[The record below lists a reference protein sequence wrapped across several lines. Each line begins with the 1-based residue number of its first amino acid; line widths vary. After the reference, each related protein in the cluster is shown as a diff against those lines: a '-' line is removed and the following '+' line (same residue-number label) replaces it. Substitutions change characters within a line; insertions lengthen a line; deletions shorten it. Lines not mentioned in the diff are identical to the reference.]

1 MCMPYKGI
9 DYYYAF
15 EFKIPILGNSNDR
28 IFRIVTSKYME
39 ETASFS
45 GLCLENELEIISD
58 EELPFMAFYDIIDK
72 VVKYTLSD
80 EKAYAEAHS
89 GQIPTPLMKVEDE
102 TFLKK
107 FEERKKSSKSLDYY
121 KQLKKFFERPELIC
135 ENVSDEIILNLADYL
150 NIMYFLLWIS
160 TKRLDIKDVKVFKI

>member
-1 MCMPYKGI
+1 MPYKGI

-15 EFKIPILGNSNDR
+15 EFKIPVPGNSDDR
-28 IFRIVTSKYME
+28 VFRIVTSKYIE

-45 GLCLENELEIISD
+45 GLCLENELEVISN
-58 EELPFMAFYDIIDK
+58 EELPFIAFYDIIDK
-72 VVKYTLSD
+72 VVKCTLSD

-89 GQIPTPLMKVEDE
+89 GQIPAPLMKVEDE
-102 TFLKK
+102 AFLNK

-135 ENVSDEIILNLADYL
+135 ENVSAEIILNLADYL

-160 TKRLDIKDVKVFKI
+160 TKKLEIKDIKVFKI

>member
-1 MCMPYKGI
+1 MCWSYKGI

-15 EFKIPILGNSNDR
+15 EFKIPVSSNGDDR
-28 IFRIVTSKYME
+28 LFRIVTSNYME

-45 GLCLENELEIISD
+45 GLCLDNELEIISN
-58 EELPFMAFYDIIDK
+58 EELPFVAFYDIIDK
-72 VVKYTLSD
+72 VVKYTLAD

-89 GQIPTPLMKVEDE
+89 GQTPTPLMKVEDE
-102 TFLKK
+102 VFLKK

-121 KQLKKFFERPELIC
+121 KQLKKFFERPERIC
-135 ENVSDEIILNLADYL
+135 ENTSDEIMLNLADYL

-160 TKRLDIKDVKVFKI
+160 TKKLDIKDVKVFKI